1 MSLLDAM
8 HSLIKFSQLKYAFV
22 CDFVIKIKFLDCQI
36 VWGPK
41 TLHIK
46 NYVFFLITA
55 CLPFNYHVS
64 SG

>member
-8 HSLIKFSQLKYAFV
+8 DSLMNFSQLKFASV

-41 TLHIK
+41 ALHKKI
-46 NYVFFLITA
+46 YVFLLVTS
-55 CLPFNYHVS
+55 CLPS
-64 SG
+64 